1 MMTNTICVRL
11 KVVSSEGR
19 IYISSD
25 DVPGLY
31 LWGTDPE
38 EVFESVVPAIKELFK
53 HNKGMDVEV
62 VAQEPTRAERWSGL
76 DPIPQ
81 AFMIREIQAQA
92 IT

>member
-1 MMTNTICVRL
+1 
-11 KVVSSEGR
+11 
-19 IYISSD
+19 
-25 DVPGLY
+25 
-31 LWGTDPE
+31 
-38 EVFESVVPAIKELFK
+38 
-53 HNKGMDVEV
+53 MDVEV